1 MTEGRGLKQRLGST
15 GSLILGWFLVIIG
28 FPLLPLPGPGMIV
41 IAAGM
46 ALLSRHYVWARTARD
61 WVGARAV
68 ESAKLGVETWPRI
81 ISSALGVE
89 NTPDAVSQALATN
102 PDAAVKLAQIAK
114 ERAAP
119 LQTLAVQA
127 EQNRLAA
134 DTAAINAVNAT
145 MQVEDKADHWPT
157 YFWRPFIGLSFGA
170 YINSLWL
177 LPLFKVT
184 PVTLSTDLV
193 MAIGGILGVASWFRG
208 KAQAAGS
215 VDPRG

>member
-81 ISSALGVE
+81 ISSALG
-89 NTPDAVSQALATN
+89 
-102 PDAAVKLAQIAK
+102 
-114 ERAAP
+114 
-119 LQTLAVQA
+119 
-127 EQNRLAA
+127 
-134 DTAAINAVNAT
+134 
-145 MQVEDKADHWPT
+145 
-157 YFWRPFIGLSFGA
+157 G
-170 YINSLWL
+170 LWL
-177 LPLFKVT
+177 FVLGLVWWSNPEIPEF
-184 PVTLSTDLV
+184 DLV
-193 MAIGGILGVASWFRG
+193 GHHFGPRLPFGGWVTGLGLLASSFVGWGLLIFSVKRWRVA
-208 KAQAAGS
+208 A
-215 VDPRG
+215 